1 MFHSQT
7 KNMLKE
13 LMLVFLP
20 AFLICMYEFVAE
32 IFTNH
37 ILLIGIVEC
46 IWIVILKP
54 EEIFKRR

>member
-1 MFHSQT
+1 MIKPQT
-7 KNMLKE
+7 KHMVKE

-20 AFLICMYEFVAE
+20 AFLICMYEFIAG
-32 IFTNH
+32 IITNP

-46 IWIVILKP
+46 IWILILKP